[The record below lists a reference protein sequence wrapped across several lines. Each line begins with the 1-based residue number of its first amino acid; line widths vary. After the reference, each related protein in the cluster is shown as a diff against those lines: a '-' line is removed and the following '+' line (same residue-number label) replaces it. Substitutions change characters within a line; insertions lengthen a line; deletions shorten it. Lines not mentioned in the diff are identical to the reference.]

1 MAKRIIPLV
10 VVLSLVGYFG
20 YTAWQNKM
28 EAAKDDSYYGT
39 VEAVEVLVSPQLTG
53 RILELNAIEG
63 HTVSAGALMVRIDDT
78 LYNAQL
84 EQAKAAHEAA
94 LSQQAVL
101 DASIAGLQL
110 NIDRLGRLVGKDF
123 ASKANL
129 DDLNSQKNILLAQ
142 KDAVDKQA
150 ALAKASIDLAQKQIE
165 YTIVNA
171 PVSGTIL
178 RAHTELGE
186 TAFPGSALFTL
197 ADLSVME
204 VRTYI
209 PEPMLGKVKLG
220 MKVKVHN
227 DSYPDKLMEGKVA
240 YISDTAE
247 FTPKN
252 VQTKNERTR
261 LIYSVKATVPNPDG
275 TLKIGMPVDVEFVEG
290 TKSKKKTEPEPEIEE
305 GGTQGSAE

>member
-1 MAKRIIPLV
+1 MAKRIVPVIV
-10 VVLSLVGYFG
+10 ILSLVGYFG
-20 YTAWQNKM
+20 YSAWQNKM
-28 EAAKDDSYYGT
+28 EAAQDDSYYGT

-53 RILELNAIEG
+53 RVIELNAVEG
-63 HTVSAGALMVRIDDT
+63 HTVGQGALMVKIDDT

-84 EQAKAAHEAA
+84 AQAQASKEAA

-110 NIDRLGRLVGKDF
+110 NIDRLDRLVGRDY

-129 DDLNSQKNILLAQ
+129 DQLNTQKDILLAQ
-142 KDAVDKQA
+142 KVAVDKQA
-150 ALAKASIDLAQKQIE
+150 AMGEATINLAEKQIG

-178 RAHTELGE
+178 RVHTELGE
-186 TAFPGSALFTL
+186 MAFPGSALFTL

-209 PEPMLGKVKLG
+209 PEPMLGKIKLG
-220 MKVKVHN
+220 MKVKVFN
-227 DSYPDKLMEGKVA
+227 DSYPDKPMEGKVA
-240 YISDTAE
+240 FISDRAE

-261 LIYSVKATVPNPDG
+261 LIYGVKATVPNPDG
-275 TLKIGMPVDVEFVEG
+275 ILKIGMPVDVEFVEG
-290 TKSKKKTEPEPEIEE
+290 TVPKPQIEPEPELKE
-305 GGTQGSAE
+305 GSTL